1 MNLEHMELSSA
12 WRYVYLDTATNETL
26 IVDELLTMEQMQ
38 HGRLRYKHSY
48 KWYESE
54 SAVNGAKVGENV

>member
-1 MNLEHMELSSA
+1 MMEHMELSSA

-26 IVDELLTMEQMQ
+26 IVDAPLTLEEMQ
-38 HGRLRYKHSY
+38 HGRLHYKHSY

-54 SAVNGAKVGENV
+54 SAGNGAKVGENA

>member
-1 MNLEHMELSSA
+1 MEHVELSNA

-26 IVDELLTMEQMQ
+26 IVDAPLTLEEMQ

-48 KWYESE
+48 KWYES
-54 SAVNGAKVGENV
+54 AGNGEKVGENV

>member
-1 MNLEHMELSSA
+1 MELSSA

-26 IVDELLTMEQMQ
+26 IVDEMLTMEQMQ
-38 HGRLRYKHSY
+38 RGRLRYKHSY